1 MNSKNICIIVLSYNV
16 EKFILE
22 VLKDL
27 EIFKTKVFVIDDK
40 SKDNSENVIKKFI
53 ESSENFELIKNE
65 KNIGAGASLK
75 KAMQYAQNKNFS
87 YFIKIDGDG
96 QFLVNDV
103 KKIFDLIKSEN
114 YDFIKSNRFWS
125 SGIVGKIPLHRLV
138 GNLVATLMMHIG
150 TGTNILYDPLNG
162 LFAGKIA
169 ILNYLDSKI
178 YPKRYGYPFYFASV
192 SVNNYLSVY
201 QINNTIKYADE
212 KSNLKTFRVLFT
224 LLRITITSFFKKIK
238 YKSSKDKLQFSAF
251 LDIICILFNLLF
263 FYALIKTFS
272 YYFVSFDDGNQG
284 QWFIISLFFLF
295 SSIYCFIKSFKIES
309 ELKNINI
316 SIDV

>member
-1 MNSKNICIIVLSYNV
+1 MDSKNICIIVLSYNV

-53 ESSENFELIKNE
+53 EGSENFELIINE

-138 GNLVATLMMHIG
+138 GNLLATLMMHIG

-162 LFAGKIA
+162 LFAGNIS

-201 QINNTIKYADE
+201 QINNT
-212 KSNLKTFRVLFT
+212 
-224 LLRITITSFFKKIK
+224 IK